1 MNLTPVQ
8 NPDADSAE
16 TAHADISFDLTATPD
31 ETTSPAYESALQA
44 FAAAVEGPPDADVLL
59 ATVRG
64 FITRYC
70 ILSKAQ
76 ATICAAW
83 VLHTWT
89 IKAFN
94 KTPYLL
100 IQAAERAC
108 GKSTLL
114 DAMALLAYEPLSAG
128 AATGAALTRALHQR
142 PRTLFLDEIDLL
154 FSGDTETA
162 SAVAGVL
169 NCGYQRGKPFLK
181 CDGKDNQMREFNTFG
196 AKSLSGIAGNKL
208 PESTISRCVPIEMRR
223 KLRSENVQR
232 FVERDYSAPAAS
244 IRAKLK
250 TWATPEIVETVKLL
264 APELIGTLSDREND
278 AIEPLLQ
285 VTELAGDVWPEEIRA
300 ALVEVFQRAKE
311 NDTRSTGENL
321 LQDIRDV
328 FEDKRAERISSHDL
342 ITALCEIEE
351 SPWNEWNRGKPLSPR
366 QLGKRLQQYGI
377 KPRNERFEGSVLKSY
392 RKSDFA
398 DSWTRYLQNDLKTA

>member
-1 MNLTPVQ
+1 MNTNQLLDDDV
-8 NPDADSAE
+8 
-16 TAHADISFDLTATPD
+16 SFDFTATPA
-31 ETTSPAYESALQA
+31 EPTSPALETALQTLA
-44 FAAAVEGPPDADVLL
+44 TTVEGPPDADILL

-100 IQAAERAC
+100 IQAAERSC

-114 DAMALLAYEPLSAG
+114 DAMAQLAYEPLSAG

-142 PRTLFLDEIDLL
+142 PCTLFLDEIDLL

-196 AKSLSGIAGNKL
+196 AKALSGIAGNKL

-223 KLRSENVQR
+223 KLRSEKVQR
-232 FVERDYSAPAAS
+232 FVERDYSEPAGS

-250 TWATPEIVETVKLL
+250 AWATLETVEAVKLL
-264 APELIGTLSDREND
+264 EPELIDVLSDREND

-285 VTELAGDVWPEEIRA
+285 IAELAGDVWPHDIRA

-311 NDTRSTGENL
+311 NDTRSTGESL

-328 FEDKRAERISSHDL
+328 FEDKRLEKISSHDL
-342 ITALCEIEE
+342 ITALCEMDE

-366 QLGKRLQQYGI
+366 QLGNRLQRFGI
-377 KPRNERFEGSVLKSY
+377 KPQVTRFADGLSRGY
-392 RKSDFA
+392 RKADFA
-398 DSWTRYLQNDLKTA
+398 ESWTRYLQNDTETASKSGF